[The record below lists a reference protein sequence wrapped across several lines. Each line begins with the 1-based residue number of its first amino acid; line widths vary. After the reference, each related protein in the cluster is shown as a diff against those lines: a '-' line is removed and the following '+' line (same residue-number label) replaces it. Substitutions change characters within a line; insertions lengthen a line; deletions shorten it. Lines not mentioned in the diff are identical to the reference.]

1 MASRALRFTQS
12 PGGVSGPD
20 ILFYFKGSEGML
32 GGRQNTQKV
41 LEVPKQSLEG
51 RGGW

>member
-20 ILFYFKGSEGML
+20 ILFDFKGSEGML